1 MKKAAKTRRKT
12 AKRRTAKKVA
22 KKKVAKKTAKKIPRK
37 KAAKKKAK
45 KKVAKKKAKKKPLP
59 PGYSKRTSG
68 LVVPSDVESID
79 TVVEPS
85 RLVNGLR
92 SAKREVGNL
101 IDELDDFAEGY
112 DVSEVSLEVSFS
124 ADGKFLGVGVGGAT
138 SIGLKLTPNEGED

>member
-1 MKKAAKTRRKT
+1 MKKAAKTNRKA

-22 KKKVAKKTAKKIPRK
+22 KKKVAKKTAKKIPHK
-37 KAAKKKAK
+37 KVAKKKAK
-45 KKVAKKKAKKKPLP
+45 KKVAKKKPKKKPLP
-59 PGYSKRTSG
+59 PGYRKRTSG

-85 RLVNGLR
+85 RIVSGLR
-92 SAKREVGNL
+92 SAKSEVANL

-138 SIGLKLTPNEGED
+138 SIGLKLIPNESED